1 MGVTNAVKQEAKFKK
16 KIEKFYVATKECMHK
31 KGECPIKDVL
41 APTVDKWSLF
51 CMYNLAYVDLIRFN
65 DLKKKIPGIS
75 SRMLSVTL
83 KKLEQA
89 KLINRK
95 LYPEVPPRVEYSIT
109 SFGKAYAEKLLDLNL
124 WLFDNRSKFDS
135 VKNLV

>member
-1 MGVTNAVKQEAKFKK
+1 MGVTFTAKQDQKLKK
-16 KIEKFYVATKECMHK
+16 KIEKFYFASKDCLHE

-51 CMYNLAYVDLIRFN
+51 CLYNLGYKEVIRFN
-65 DLKKKIPGIS
+65 ALKKLIPGIS

-89 KLINRK
+89 KLVERK
-95 LYPEVPPRVEYSIT
+95 IYPEVPPRVEYKMT
-109 SFGKAYAEKLLDLNL
+109 KFGKQYADKLLDLNL
-124 WLFDNRSKFDS
+124 WLFENQHSH
-135 VKNLV
+135 